1 MMDSNVSN
9 VSDAVYNQILNV
21 HILKNIIF
29 SQCIK
34 KIVKACNHKVT
45 TGRQNKS
52 FSQEFYI
59 GLCSGED
66 SSLLNLPEETY
77 TSSLFQ
83 ARLTSPKQ
91 RRHSFTS
98 FTCKDITRTYYEHIM
113 MRLKNYSGNSIFVLS
128 YLHPC

>member
-21 HILKNIIF
+21 NILKNIIPIQF
-29 SQCIK
+29 VYR

-98 FTCKDITRTYYEHIM
+98 FTCKDITRTYYDAA
-113 MRLKNYSGNSIFVLS
+113 
-128 YLHPC
+128 